1 MRCPWNTCFLGTKGR
16 KYTKMKRLLAFVFV
30 VTLAFSFAGSAS
42 AFSWEKPAPPDPEK
56 IGYSI
61 QVIKCTLVTGEA
73 GSSYYNVDDNAVAV
87 NGADVYWAVKL
98 TVDNPSNQIKSTA
111 YADVEISGLGLS
123 SVKAIPLSGLDS
135 GVYYFMPSGAGGYF
149 QKIETIIANGGQS
162 PVQATRC
169 TDTQTAKVTAQ
180 VYSERVLGEAFNV
193 GDYDVQVRPFLTELK
208 YEAPVSEHCYLRQDY
223 GSDGRQDYGSDGK
236 IYNDTDNQAVLEE
249 YEATGNNPSQPASD
263 AADKSFPDVYKGK
276 SSKEWNPAYQF
287 RITLPEKGWNFSLQN
302 KNYAY
307 EHIFMIGGY
316 PCIIPATNGAKYYA
330 KDLAHMVYEILQSKL
345 GSIRNAKGQ
354 IIPGLS
360 VRLDPTEYKS
370 QSLAIQESPN
380 MVSLN
385 GPYNLDSWV
394 FTFSADPGYNWDAP
408 DNNIPVIHY
417 HATYENDES
426 KQTKLVTFYQAANP
440 VGTGPAIAQ
449 FVLNGDRQV
458 QAVITSEAQWNEY
471 FAAYIQEDD
480 DLEKPDSGTGGT
492 YLRVADQRPTFL
504 GDMDAIFDL
513 MAWLDEGEIDSI
525 FGAIDAGEMYM
536 TDENLWEA
544 LGYAYRFEDSISW
557 AASTVPII
565 VDPLA

>member
-61 QVIKCTLVTGEA
+61 DVLKCTLVTGEA

-208 YEAPVSEHCYLRQDY
+208 YEAPNSQNCYLRQD
-223 GSDGRQDYGSDGK
+223 DKDNRQ
-236 IYNDTDNQAVLEE
+236 IYNDTNNQEVLEAYKKVGGRPDDTE
-249 YEATGNNPSQPASD
+249 Q
-263 AADKSFPDVYKGK
+263 AAAQESFPDVYKNESGK
-276 SSKEWNPAYQF
+276 DWNPANQF
-287 RITLPEKGWNFSLQN
+287 RITLPEKGWNYSLQN
-302 KNYAY
+302 KNYVY

-316 PCIIPATNGAKYYA
+316 PCIIPATNGASYSA
-330 KDLAHMVYEILQSKL
+330 KDFADVVYEILQSKL
-345 GSIRNAKGQ
+345 GSIRNAKGET
-354 IIPGLS
+354 IPGLS
-360 VRLDPTEYKS
+360 VRLDSIEYKS
-370 QSLAIQESPN
+370 QSLVI
-380 MVSLN
+380 
-385 GPYNLDSWV
+385 LDSAQMVTLRADDLRSLV
-394 FTFSADPGYNWDAP
+394 FTFSADPGYDWTQDG
-408 DNNIPVIHY
+408 NNIPVMHY
-417 HATYENDES
+417 HASYENDES

-471 FAAYIQEDD
+471 FAAYLQGDN

-525 FGAIDAGEMYM
+525 FDAIDAGEMYM

>member
-1 MRCPWNTCFLGTKGR
+1 M
-16 KYTKMKRLLAFVFV
+16 
-30 VTLAFSFAGSAS
+30 
-42 AFSWEKPAPPDPEK
+42 
-56 IGYSI
+56 
-61 QVIKCTLVTGEA
+61 IKCVLVTGAA
-73 GSSYYNVDDNAVAV
+73 GSYYYNVDDTAVAV

-208 YEAPVSEHCYLRQDY
+208 YEAPDSNNCYLRQD
-223 GSDGRQDYGSDGK
+223 DKDKGK
-236 IYNDTDNQAVLEE
+236 IYNDTDNQEVLEE
-249 YEATGNNPSQPASD
+249 YKTTTGSKPSRPALD
-263 AADKSFPDVYKGK
+263 AADKSFPDVYKNG
-276 SSKEWNPAYQF
+276 SGKEWNPAYQF
-287 RITLPEKGWNFSLQN
+287 RITLSKDGWKFSQQN

-316 PCIIPATNGAKYYA
+316 PCIIPATNGASYSA
-330 KDLAHMVYEILQSKL
+330 KDLAYMVYEILQSKL

-354 IIPGLS
+354 TIPGLS
-360 VRLDPTEYKS
+360 VTLDFTEYAS
-370 QSLAIQESPN
+370 QSLAIKESAQ
-380 MVSLN
+380 MVTLQGPDNLHSL
-385 GPYNLDSWV
+385 V
-394 FTFSADPGYNWDAP
+394 FTFSADPGYAWD
-408 DNNIPVIHY
+408 DSGNNIPVIHY
-417 HATYENDES
+417 HASYENDES

-471 FAAYIQEDD
+471 FAAYLQGDN
-480 DLEKPDSGTGGT
+480 DLGDPNSGTGGT
-492 YLRVADQRPTFL
+492 YLRVVDQRPTFL

-525 FGAIDAGEMYM
+525 FDAIDAGEMYM

-544 LGYAYRFEDSISW
+544 LGYAYRFEDSVSW
-557 AASTVPII
+557 QASTVPII
-565 VDPLA
+565 VDLLA

>member
-1 MRCPWNTCFLGTKGR
+1 MPKV
-16 KYTKMKRLLAFVFV
+16 KRLLAFILV
-30 VTLAFSFAGSAS
+30 VALALCFAGSAS
-42 AFSWEKPAPPDPEK
+42 AFSWEKPAQPTPEK

-61 QVIKCTLVTGEA
+61 DVLKCTLVTGAA
-73 GSSYYNVDDNAVAV
+73 GSYYYNVDDTAVAV

-208 YEAPVSEHCYLRQDY
+208 YEAPDSQNCYLRQD
-223 GSDGRQDYGSDGK
+223 DKDKRQ
-236 IYNDTDNQAVLEE
+236 IYNDTDNQAVLAE
-249 YEATGNNPSQPASD
+249 YKDKFPDVTIDNKYIEAANN
-263 AADKSFPDVYKGK
+263 SFPDVYKNG
-276 SSKEWNPAYQF
+276 SGKEWNPAYQF
-287 RITLPEKGWNFSLQN
+287 RITLSKDGWKFSQQN

-316 PCIIPATNGAKYYA
+316 PCIIPATNGASYNA
-330 KDLAHMVYEILQSKL
+330 KDLAYMVYEILQSKL

-354 IIPGLS
+354 TIPGLS
-360 VRLDPTEYKS
+360 VKLDTTEYKS
-370 QSLAIQESPN
+370 QSLVILYSAQ
-380 MVSLN
+380 MVTLRADDLRSL
-385 GPYNLDSWV
+385 V
-394 FTFSADPGYNWDAP
+394 FTFSADPGYDWTQDG
-408 DNNIPVIHY
+408 NNIPVMHY
-417 HATYENDES
+417 HASYENDES

-471 FAAYIQEDD
+471 FAAYLQGDN
-480 DLEKPDSGTGGT
+480 DLENPDSETNGT
-492 YLRVADQRPTFL
+492 YLRIVDQRPTFL

-525 FGAIDAGEMYM
+525 FDAIDAGEMYM

-544 LGYAYRFEDSISW
+544 LGYAYRFEDSVSW
-557 AASTVPII
+557 QASTVPII

>member
-61 QVIKCTLVTGEA
+61 DVLKCTLVTGAA
-73 GSSYYNVDDNAVAV
+73 GSYYYNVDDNAVAV

-98 TVDNPSNQIKSTA
+98 TVDGPADLIQSTA

-123 SVKAIPLSGLDS
+123 SFKAIPLSGLDS
-135 GVYYFMPSGAGGYF
+135 GVYYFIPSGAGGYF
-149 QKIETIIANGGQS
+149 QDIETILANGGHS

-169 TDTQTAKVTAQ
+169 TDTQTAKVTAR
-180 VYSERVLGEAFNV
+180 VYSERVLGDAFNV
-193 GDYDVQVRPFLTELK
+193 GDYDVRLHPLYTEIK
-208 YEAPVSEHCYLRQDY
+208 NMAKEENSSPYIAQGSEDDGNCYYYTAEGGAEL
-223 GSDGRQDYGSDGK
+223 
-236 IYNDTDNQAVLEE
+236 I
-249 YEATGNNPSQPASD
+249 
-263 AADKSFPDVYKGK
+263 AAYKGESGK
-276 SSKEWNPAYQF
+276 YNPNNQFWFHGNVKGTNTWYNGTSSALVQIFEVGGCCFIAGELQPGEKMNITVGPFEEWLKDPN
-287 RITLPEKGWNFSLQN
+287 TLR
-302 KNYAY
+302 
-307 EHIFMIGGY
+307 
-316 PCIIPATNGAKYYA
+316 
-330 KDLAHMVYEILQSKL
+330 
-345 GSIRNAKGQ
+345 SIKNAKGEP
-354 IIPGLS
+354 IPGLS
-360 VRLDPTEYKS
+360 VNIEPVTYTYETKS
-370 QSLAIQESPN
+370 GTKETKT
-380 MVSLN
+380 VHV
-385 GPYNLDSWV
+385 Y
-394 FTFSADPGYNWDAP
+394 TFSSTDPSYNWDEP
-408 DNNIPVIHY
+408 GNNIVIHNY
-417 HATYENDES
+417 QGTYPGKES
-426 KQTKLVTFYQAANP
+426 ERTMLVTFYQAANP

-525 FGAIDAGEMYM
+525 FDAIDAGEMYM

>member
-1 MRCPWNTCFLGTKGR
+1 
-16 KYTKMKRLLAFVFV
+16 MKRLLAFILV
-30 VTLAFSFAGSAS
+30 VAMALAFAGSAS
-42 AFSWEKPAPPDPEK
+42 AFSWEKPAQPTPEK

-61 QVIKCTLVTGEA
+61 DVLKCTLVTGEA

-162 PVQATRC
+162 PVLATRC

-208 YEAPVSEHCYLRQDY
+208 YEAPDSQNCYLRQDDKEKKVY
-223 GSDGRQDYGSDGK
+223 QDGQ
-236 IYNDTDNQAVLEE
+236 IYNDTNNQAVLDE
-249 YEATGNNPSQPASD
+249 YKTTTSSDPSADD
-263 AADKSFPDVYKGK
+263 AAAAQESFPDVYKNESGK
-276 SSKEWNPAYQF
+276 DWNPANQF
-287 RITLPEKGWNFSLQN
+287 RITLPKEGWNYSLQN
-302 KNYAY
+302 KNYVY

-330 KDLAHMVYEILQSKL
+330 KDLAYMVYEILQSKL
-345 GSIRNAKGQ
+345 GSIRNAKGET
-354 IIPGLS
+354 IPGLS
-360 VRLDPTEYKS
+360 VTLDPTEYAS
-370 QSLAIQESPN
+370 QSLVILDTVAGSFLRADDLR
-380 MVSLN
+380 SL
-385 GPYNLDSWV
+385 V
-394 FTFSADPGYNWDAP
+394 FTFSADPGYDWTQDG
-408 DNNIPVIHY
+408 NNIPVMHY
-417 HATYENDES
+417 HASYENDES

-471 FAAYIQEDD
+471 FAAYLQGDD
-480 DLEKPDSGTGGT
+480 DLEKPDSVTDGT
-492 YLRVADQRPTFL
+492 YLRVVDQRPTFL

-525 FGAIDAGEMYM
+525 FDAIDAGEMYM

>member
-1 MRCPWNTCFLGTKGR
+1 
-16 KYTKMKRLLAFVFV
+16 MKRLLAFILV
-30 VTLAFSFAGSAS
+30 VAMALAFAGSAS
-42 AFSWEKPAPPDPEK
+42 AFSWEKPAQPTPEK

-61 QVIKCTLVTGEA
+61 DVLKCTLVTGEA

-123 SVKAIPLSGLDS
+123 SVKEIPLKGLDS
-135 GVYYFMPSGAGGYF
+135 GVYYFIPSGAGGYF
-149 QKIETIIANGGQS
+149 QDIETILANGGRS

-208 YEAPVSEHCYLRQDY
+208 YEAPDSQNCYLRQD
-223 GSDGRQDYGSDGK
+223 DKENGK
-236 IYNDTDNQAVLEE
+236 IYNDTDNQAVLEK
-249 YEATGNNPSQPASD
+249 YKATGNKPSPAAE
-263 AADKSFPDVYKGK
+263 AAANNSFLDVYNKD
-276 SSKEWNPAYQF
+276 WNPAKQF
-287 RITLPEKGWNFSLQN
+287 RITLPDKGWNYSLQN
-302 KNYAY
+302 KNYVY
-307 EHIFMIGGY
+307 EHIFVIGGY
-316 PCIIPATNGAKYYA
+316 PCIIPATNGASYNA
-330 KDLAHMVYEILQSKL
+330 KDLAYMVYEILQSKL

-354 IIPGLS
+354 TIPGLS
-360 VRLDPTEYKS
+360 VKLDTTEYKS
-370 QSLAIQESPN
+370 QSLVILDTVAGSFLRADDLR
-380 MVSLN
+380 SL
-385 GPYNLDSWV
+385 V
-394 FTFSADPGYNWDAP
+394 FTFSADPGYDWGASG
-408 DNNIPVIHY
+408 NNIPVMHY
-417 HATYENDES
+417 HASYENDES

-471 FAAYIQEDD
+471 FAAYLQGDN
-480 DLEKPDSGTGGT
+480 DLEKPDSVTDGT
-492 YLRVADQRPTFL
+492 YLRVVDQRPTFL

-525 FGAIDAGEMYM
+525 YEAIEAGEMYM

-544 LGYAYRFEDSISW
+544 LGYAYRFEDSVSW
-557 AASTVPII
+557 QASTVPII

>member
-42 AFSWEKPAPPDPEK
+42 AFSWEKPAQPTPEE

-73 GSSYYNVDDNAVAV
+73 GSYYYNLDDNAVAV

-98 TVDNPSNQIKSTA
+98 TVDGPTDLIQSTA

-123 SVKAIPLSGLDS
+123 SFKAIPLSGLDS
-135 GVYYFMPSGAGGYF
+135 GVYYFIPSGAGGYF
-149 QKIETIIANGGQS
+149 QDIETILANGGRS

-208 YEAPVSEHCYLRQDY
+208 YEAPNSNLCYLRQDDKDK
-223 GSDGRQDYGSDGK
+223 GE
-236 IYNDTDNQAVLEE
+236 IYNDTNNQEVLDK
-249 YEATGNNPSQPASD
+249 YEATGRTPSQPASD
-263 AADKSFPDVYKGK
+263 AADKSFPDVYKSK
-276 SSKEWNPAYQF
+276 SGKEWNPANQF

-330 KDLAHMVYEILQSKL
+330 KDLAYMVYEILQSKL

-360 VRLDPTEYKS
+360 VKLDTTEYAS
-370 QSLAIQESPN
+370 QSLVI
-380 MVSLN
+380 
-385 GPYNLDSWV
+385 LDTAEGSFLKDPVDLRSWV
-394 FTFSADPGYNWDAP
+394 FTFSADPGYNWGVP
-408 DNNIPVIHY
+408 GNNIPVMHY

-471 FAAYIQEDD
+471 FAAYLQGDD
-480 DLEKPDSGTGGT
+480 DLEKPDSVTDGT
-492 YLRVADQRPTFL
+492 YLRVVDQRPTFL

-525 FGAIDAGEMYM
+525 FDAIDAGEMYM

>member
-1 MRCPWNTCFLGTKGR
+1 
-16 KYTKMKRLLAFVFV
+16 MKRLLAFILV
-30 VTLAFSFAGSAS
+30 VAMALAFAGSAS
-42 AFSWEKPAPPDPEK
+42 AFSWEKPAQPSPEE
-56 IGYSI
+56 IGYDI
-61 QVIKCTLVTGEA
+61 EVIKCVLVTGAA
-73 GSSYYNVDDNAVAV
+73 GSYYYNVDDTAVAV

-162 PVQATRC
+162 PVLATRC

-208 YEAPVSEHCYLRQDY
+208 YEAPDSSNCYLRQDDKEKKVY
-223 GSDGRQDYGSDGK
+223 KDGQ
-236 IYNDTDNQAVLEE
+236 IYNDTNNQEVLEK
-249 YEATGNNPSQPASD
+249 YEKVNPHVD
-263 AADKSFPDVYKGK
+263 EMYKEAAKNSFPDVYAKANPTA
-276 SSKEWNPAYQF
+276 SWNPAYQF
-287 RITLPEKGWNFSLQN
+287 RITLPKDGWKFSLQN
-302 KNYAY
+302 KNYVY

-316 PCIIPATNGAKYYA
+316 PCIIPATNGASYNA
-330 KDLAHMVYEILQSKL
+330 EDLAHMVYEILQSKL
-345 GSIRNAKGQ
+345 GSIRNANGQ
-354 IIPGLS
+354 TIPGLS
-360 VRLDPTEYKS
+360 VRLDPTVYVS
-370 QSLAIQESPN
+370 QTLVIKESAQMVTLQGAADLHSL
-380 MVSLN
+380 
-385 GPYNLDSWV
+385 V
-394 FTFSADPGYNWDAP
+394 FTFSADPGYDWDVSG
-408 DNNIPVIHY
+408 NNIPVMHY
-417 HATYENDES
+417 HASYENDES

-471 FAAYIQEDD
+471 FAAYLQGDN
-480 DLEKPDSGTGGT
+480 DLEDPNSGSGGT
-492 YLRVADQRPTFL
+492 YLRVVDQRPTFL

-525 FGAIDAGEMYM
+525 FDAIDAGEMYM

-565 VDPLA
+565 VNPLA

>member
-1 MRCPWNTCFLGTKGR
+1 
-16 KYTKMKRLLAFVFV
+16 MKRLLAFILV
-30 VTLAFSFAGSAS
+30 VAMALAFAGGAS
-42 AFSWEKPAPPDPEK
+42 AFSWEKPSQPSPEE
-56 IGYSI
+56 IGYDI
-61 QVIKCTLVTGEA
+61 EVIKCVLVTGAA
-73 GSSYYNVDDNAVAV
+73 GSYYYNVDDTAVAV

-149 QKIETIIANGGQS
+149 QKIETILTNGGQS
-162 PVQATRC
+162 PVLATRC

-208 YEAPVSEHCYLRQDY
+208 YEAPNSNLCYLRQD
-223 GSDGRQDYGSDGK
+223 DKDKGK
-236 IYNDTDNQAVLEE
+236 IYNDTNNQEVLDK
-249 YEATGNNPSQPASD
+249 YEATGRTPSQPASD
-263 AADKSFPDVYKGK
+263 AADKSFPDVYKSK
-276 SSKEWNPAYQF
+276 SGKEWNPANQF

-330 KDLAHMVYEILQSKL
+330 KDLAYMVYEILQSKL

-360 VRLDPTEYKS
+360 VKLDTTEYAS
-370 QSLAIQESPN
+370 QSLVI
-380 MVSLN
+380 
-385 GPYNLDSWV
+385 LDTAEGSFLKDPVDLRSWV
-394 FTFSADPGYNWDAP
+394 FTFSADPGYNWGVP
-408 DNNIPVIHY
+408 GNNIPVMHY

-471 FAAYIQEDD
+471 FAAYLQGDD
-480 DLEKPDSGTGGT
+480 DLEKPDSVTDGT
-492 YLRVADQRPTFL
+492 YLRVVDQRPTFL

-525 FGAIDAGEMYM
+525 FDAIDAGEMYM

>member
-1 MRCPWNTCFLGTKGR
+1 
-16 KYTKMKRLLAFVFV
+16 MKRLLAFILV
-30 VTLAFSFAGSAS
+30 VAMALAFAGSAS
-42 AFSWEKPAPPDPEK
+42 AFSWEKPAQPTPEK

-61 QVIKCTLVTGEA
+61 DVLKCTLVTGEA

-208 YEAPVSEHCYLRQDY
+208 YEAPDSDNCYLRQDY

-236 IYNDTDNQAVLEE
+236 IYNDTNNQEVLDEYKEENSE
-249 YEATGNNPSQPASD
+249 YEPTPEVAE
-263 AADKSFPDVYKGK
+263 AARKSFPDVYK
-276 SSKEWNPAYQF
+276 ENNPTAPWNPANQF

-302 KNYAY
+302 KNLVY

-330 KDLAHMVYEILQSKL
+330 KDLAYMVYEILQSKL
-345 GSIRNAKGQ
+345 GSIRNAKGET
-354 IIPGLS
+354 IPGLS
-360 VRLDPTEYKS
+360 VTLDSTEYAS
-370 QSLAIQESPN
+370 QSLAIKENALGLIQQEITD
-380 MVSLN
+380 LR
-385 GPYNLDSWV
+385 SWV
-394 FTFSADPGYNWDAP
+394 FTFSADPSYEWGAS

-471 FAAYIQEDD
+471 FAAYLQGDN
-480 DLEKPDSGTGGT
+480 DLENPDSETNGT
-492 YLRVADQRPTFL
+492 YLRIVDQRPTSFL

-525 FGAIDAGEMYM
+525 FDAIDAGEMYM

-565 VDPLA
+565 VNPLA

>member
-1 MRCPWNTCFLGTKGR
+1 
-16 KYTKMKRLLAFVFV
+16 MKRLLAFILV
-30 VTLAFSFAGSAS
+30 VAMALAFAGSAS
-42 AFSWEKPAPPDPEK
+42 AFSWEKPSQPSPEE
-56 IGYSI
+56 IGYDI
-61 QVIKCTLVTGEA
+61 EVIKCVLVTGAA
-73 GSSYYNVDDNAVAV
+73 GSYYYNVDDTAVAV

-162 PVQATRC
+162 PVLATRC

-208 YEAPVSEHCYLRQDY
+208 YEAPNSNLCYLRQD
-223 GSDGRQDYGSDGK
+223 DKDKGK
-236 IYNDTDNQAVLEE
+236 IYNDTNNQEVLDK
-249 YEATGNNPSQPASD
+249 YEATGRTPSQPASD

-360 VRLDPTEYKS
+360 VRLDPTEYAS
-370 QSLAIQESPN
+370 QSLVIKEHAGGYIQQET
-380 MVSLN
+380 VDLR
-385 GPYNLDSWV
+385 SWV
-394 FTFSADPGYNWDAP
+394 FTFSADPGYAWEEDG
-408 DNNIPVIHY
+408 NNIPVMHY

-471 FAAYIQEDD
+471 FAAYIQGDD

-513 MAWLDEGEIDSI
+513 MAWLDDGEIDSI
-525 FGAIDAGEMYM
+525 FEAIEAGEMYM

-544 LGYAYRFEDSISW
+544 LGYAYRFEDSVSW
-557 AASTVPII
+557 QASTVPII

>member
-1 MRCPWNTCFLGTKGR
+1 
-16 KYTKMKRLLAFVFV
+16 MKRLLAFILV
-30 VTLAFSFAGSAS
+30 VAMALAFAGSAS
-42 AFSWEKPAPPDPEK
+42 AFSWEKPAQPTPEK

-61 QVIKCTLVTGEA
+61 DVLKCTLVTGEA

-208 YEAPVSEHCYLRQDY
+208 YEAPDSQNCYLRQDY
-223 GSDGRQDYGSDGK
+223 GSDGRQDYGSDGQ

-249 YEATGNNPSQPASD
+249 YKDTGSTPSADAEEAANN
-263 AADKSFPDVYKGK
+263 SFPDVYEEKNPTAP
-276 SSKEWNPAYQF
+276 WNPANQF
-287 RITLPEKGWNFSLQN
+287 RITLPEDGWKFSLQN
-302 KNYAY
+302 KNYVY

-316 PCIIPATNGAKYYA
+316 PCIIPATNGASYNA
-330 KDLAHMVYEILQSKL
+330 KDLADVVYEILQSKL
-345 GSIRNAKGQ
+345 GSIRNAKGET
-354 IIPGLS
+354 IPGLS
-360 VRLDPTEYKS
+360 VMLDPTEYAS
-370 QSLAIQESPN
+370 QSLAINRKAGMFTLQ
-380 MVSLN
+380 
-385 GPYNLDSWV
+385 GPYNLDSLV
-394 FTFSADPGYNWDAP
+394 FTFSADPGYDWD
-408 DNNIPVIHY
+408 DSGNNIPVMHY
-417 HATYENDES
+417 HASYENDES

-471 FAAYIQEDD
+471 FAAYIQGDD

-525 FGAIDAGEMYM
+525 FDAIDAGEMYM

-544 LGYAYRFEDSISW
+544 LGYAYRFEDSVSW
-557 AASTVPII
+557 QASTVPII

>member
-1 MRCPWNTCFLGTKGR
+1 
-16 KYTKMKRLLAFVFV
+16 MKRLLAFILV
-30 VTLAFSFAGSAS
+30 VAMALAFAGGAS
-42 AFSWEKPAPPDPEK
+42 AFSWEKPSQPSPEE
-56 IGYSI
+56 IGYDI
-61 QVIKCTLVTGEA
+61 EVIKCVLVTGAA
-73 GSSYYNVDDNAVAV
+73 GSYYYNMDDTAVAV

-162 PVQATRC
+162 PVLATRC

-208 YEAPVSEHCYLRQDY
+208 YEAPDSQNCYLRQDY

-236 IYNDTDNQAVLEE
+236 IYNDTNNQEVLEE
-249 YEATGNNPSQPASD
+249 YKKGDGHPNDTEQ
-263 AADKSFPDVYKGK
+263 AAAQESFPDVYK
-276 SSKEWNPAYQF
+276 ENNPNAPWNPANQF

-302 KNYAY
+302 KNLVY

-316 PCIIPATNGAKYYA
+316 PCIIPATNGASYNA
-330 KDLAHMVYEILQSKL
+330 EDLAHMVYEILQSKL
-345 GSIRNAKGQ
+345 GSIRNAKGET
-354 IIPGLS
+354 IPGLS
-360 VRLDPTEYKS
+360 VTLDSTVYAS
-370 QSLAIQESPN
+370 QSLVI
-380 MVSLN
+380 
-385 GPYNLDSWV
+385 LDSAQMVTLRADDLRSLV
-394 FTFSADPGYNWDAP
+394 FTFSADPSYDWTQDG
-408 DNNIPVIHY
+408 NNIPVMHY

-471 FAAYIQEDD
+471 FAAYLQGDN

-525 FGAIDAGEMYM
+525 FDAIDAGEMYM

-544 LGYAYRFEDSISW
+544 LGYAYRFEDSVSW
-557 AASTVPII
+557 QASTVPII

>member
-1 MRCPWNTCFLGTKGR
+1 
-16 KYTKMKRLLAFVFV
+16 MKRLLAFILV
-30 VTLAFSFAGSAS
+30 VAMALAFAGSVS
-42 AFSWEKPAPPDPEK
+42 AFSWEKPAQPTPEE

-73 GSSYYNVDDNAVAV
+73 GSYYYNLDDNAVAV

-98 TVDNPSNQIKSTA
+98 TVDGPTDLIQSTA

-123 SVKAIPLSGLDS
+123 SVKEIPLKGLDS
-135 GVYYFMPSGAGGYF
+135 GVHYFIPSGAGGYF

-162 PVQATRC
+162 PVLATRC

-208 YEAPVSEHCYLRQDY
+208 YEAPDSQNCYLRQDY

-236 IYNDTDNQAVLEE
+236 IYNDTNNQEVLDEYKEENSE
-249 YEATGNNPSQPASD
+249 YEPTPEVAE
-263 AADKSFPDVYKGK
+263 AARKSFPDVYKGK

-287 RITLPEKGWNFSLQN
+287 RITLPDKGWNFSLQN

-307 EHIFMIGGY
+307 EHIFVIGGY
-316 PCIIPATNGAKYYA
+316 PCIIPATNGASYNA

-360 VRLDPTEYKS
+360 VRLDPTEYAS
-370 QSLAIQESPN
+370 QSLVIKEHAGGYIQQET
-380 MVSLN
+380 VDLR
-385 GPYNLDSWV
+385 SWV
-394 FTFSADPGYNWDAP
+394 FTFSADPGYAWEEDG
-408 DNNIPVIHY
+408 NNIPVMHY

-471 FAAYIQEDD
+471 FAAYIQGDD

-525 FGAIDAGEMYM
+525 YEAIEAGEMYM

-544 LGYAYRFEDSISW
+544 LGYAYRFEDSVSW
-557 AASTVPII
+557 QASTVPII

>member
-1 MRCPWNTCFLGTKGR
+1 
-16 KYTKMKRLLAFVFV
+16 MKRLLAFVFV

-42 AFSWEKPAPPDPEK
+42 AFSWEKPAQPTPEK

-61 QVIKCTLVTGEA
+61 DVLKCTLVTGAA
-73 GSSYYNVDDNAVAV
+73 GSYYYNVDDTAVAV

-162 PVQATRC
+162 PVLATRC

-208 YEAPVSEHCYLRQDY
+208 YEAPDSQNCYLRQDDKEKKVY
-223 GSDGRQDYGSDGK
+223 KDGQ
-236 IYNDTDNQAVLEE
+236 IYNDTDNQAVLDKYHKEFP
-249 YEATGNNPSQPASD
+249 YANLDQYKD
-263 AADKSFPDVYKGK
+263 AANKSFPDVYANANLTAP
-276 SSKEWNPAYQF
+276 WNPAKQF
-287 RITLPEKGWNFSLQN
+287 RITLPDKGWNYSLQN
-302 KNYAY
+302 KNYVY
-307 EHIFMIGGY
+307 EHIFVIGGY
-316 PCIIPATNGAKYYA
+316 PCIIPATNGASYNA
-330 KDLAHMVYEILQSKL
+330 KDLAYMVYEILQSKL

-354 IIPGLS
+354 TIPGLS
-360 VRLDPTEYKS
+360 VKLDTTEYKS
-370 QSLAIQESPN
+370 QSLVI
-380 MVSLN
+380 
-385 GPYNLDSWV
+385 LDSAQMVTLRADGLRSLV
-394 FTFSADPGYNWDAP
+394 FTFSADPGYDWTQDG
-408 DNNIPVIHY
+408 NNIPVMYY
-417 HATYENDES
+417 HASYENDES

-471 FAAYIQEDD
+471 FAAYLQGDN
-480 DLEKPDSGTGGT
+480 DLENPDSETNGT
-492 YLRVADQRPTFL
+492 YLRIVDQRPTSFL

-525 FGAIDAGEMYM
+525 FDAIDAGEMYM

>member
-162 PVQATRC
+162 PVLATRC

-208 YEAPVSEHCYLRQDY
+208 YEAPDSDLCYLRQDDDKEN
-223 GSDGRQDYGSDGK
+223 GQ

-249 YEATGNNPSQPASD
+249 YKKENSEYNPTPEVTEAANN
-263 AADKSFPDVYKGK
+263 SFPDVYNKT
-276 SSKEWNPAYQF
+276 WNPAYQF
-287 RITLPEKGWNFSLQN
+287 RITLPARGWNYSLQN
-302 KNYAY
+302 KNYVY

-330 KDLAHMVYEILQSKL
+330 KDLAYMVYEILQSKL

-354 IIPGLS
+354 TIPGLS
-360 VRLDPTEYKS
+360 VKLDTTEYKS
-370 QSLAIQESPN
+370 QSLAIKENALGLIQQETAD
-380 MVSLN
+380 LR
-385 GPYNLDSWV
+385 SWV
-394 FTFSADPGYNWDAP
+394 FTFSADPGYEWGASG
-408 DNNIPVIHY
+408 NNIPVMHY
-417 HATYENDES
+417 HASYENDES

-525 FGAIDAGEMYM
+525 FEAIEAGEMYM

-544 LGYAYRFEDSISW
+544 LGYAYRFEDSVSW
-557 AASTVPII
+557 QASTVPII

>member
-1 MRCPWNTCFLGTKGR
+1 
-16 KYTKMKRLLAFVFV
+16 MKRLLAFILV
-30 VTLAFSFAGSAS
+30 VAMALAFAGSAS
-42 AFSWEKPAPPDPEK
+42 AFSWEKPAQPTPEE

-61 QVIKCTLVTGEA
+61 QVIKCVLVTGAA
-73 GSSYYNVDDNAVAV
+73 GSYYYNVDDTAVAV

-162 PVQATRC
+162 PVLATRC

-208 YEAPVSEHCYLRQDY
+208 YEAPDSSNCYLRQDDKEKKVY
-223 GSDGRQDYGSDGK
+223 KNGQ
-236 IYNDTDNQAVLEE
+236 IYNDTDNQAVLDEYKEENSE
-249 YEATGNNPSQPASD
+249 YEPTPEVAE
-263 AADKSFPDVYKGK
+263 AAKKSFPDVYK
-276 SSKEWNPAYQF
+276 ENNPTAPWNPANQF

-302 KNYAY
+302 KNLVY

-330 KDLAHMVYEILQSKL
+330 KDLAYMVYEILQSKL
-345 GSIRNAKGQ
+345 GSIRNAKGET
-354 IIPGLS
+354 IPGLS
-360 VRLDPTEYKS
+360 VRLDPTEYAS
-370 QSLAIQESPN
+370 QSLVIKENALGLIQQEITD
-380 MVSLN
+380 LR
-385 GPYNLDSWV
+385 SWV
-394 FTFSADPGYNWDAP
+394 FTFSADPSYDWTKDG
-408 DNNIPVIHY
+408 NNIPVMHY

-471 FAAYIQEDD
+471 FAAYIQGDD

-525 FGAIDAGEMYM
+525 YEAIEAGEMYM

-544 LGYAYRFEDSISW
+544 LGYAYRFEDSVSW
-557 AASTVPII
+557 QASTVPII

>member
-1 MRCPWNTCFLGTKGR
+1 
-16 KYTKMKRLLAFVFV
+16 MKRLLAFILV
-30 VTLAFSFAGSAS
+30 VALALAFAGSAS
-42 AFSWEKPAPPDPEK
+42 AFSWEKPAQPTPEK

-61 QVIKCTLVTGEA
+61 DVLKCTLVTGAA
-73 GSSYYNVDDNAVAV
+73 GSYYYNVDDTAVAV

-162 PVQATRC
+162 PVLATRC

-208 YEAPVSEHCYLRQDY
+208 YEAPVSDLCYLRQDY

-249 YEATGNNPSQPASD
+249 YKTTTGSYPSADDAEAANN
-263 AADKSFPDVYKGK
+263 SFPDVYA
-276 SSKEWNPAYQF
+276 KENPNDLWNPAKQF
-287 RITLPEKGWNFSLQN
+287 RITLPDKGWNYSLQN
-302 KNYAY
+302 KNYVY
-307 EHIFMIGGY
+307 EHIFVIGGY
-316 PCIIPATNGAKYYA
+316 PCIIPATNGASYNA
-330 KDLAHMVYEILQSKL
+330 KDLAYMVYEILQSKL

-354 IIPGLS
+354 TIPGLS
-360 VRLDPTEYKS
+360 VKLDTTEYKS
-370 QSLAIQESPN
+370 QSLVILDTVAGSFLRADDLR
-380 MVSLN
+380 SL
-385 GPYNLDSWV
+385 V
-394 FTFSADPGYNWDAP
+394 FTFSADPGYDWGASG
-408 DNNIPVIHY
+408 NNIPVMHY
-417 HATYENDES
+417 HASYENDES

-471 FAAYIQEDD
+471 FAAYLQGDN
-480 DLEKPDSGTGGT
+480 DLEKPDSVTDGT
-492 YLRVADQRPTFL
+492 YLRVVDQRPTFL

-525 FGAIDAGEMYM
+525 FDAIDAGEMYM

>member
-1 MRCPWNTCFLGTKGR
+1 MPKV
-16 KYTKMKRLLAFVFV
+16 KRLLAFILV
-30 VTLAFSFAGSAS
+30 VALALCFAGSAS
-42 AFSWEKPAPPDPEK
+42 AFSWEKPAQPTPEE

-208 YEAPVSEHCYLRQDY
+208 YEAPDSQNCYLRQD
-223 GSDGRQDYGSDGK
+223 DKDKRQ
-236 IYNDTDNQAVLEE
+236 IYNDTDNQAVLAE
-249 YEATGNNPSQPASD
+249 YKDKFPDVTIDNKYIEAANN
-263 AADKSFPDVYKGK
+263 SFPDVYKNG
-276 SSKEWNPAYQF
+276 SGKEWNPAYQF
-287 RITLPEKGWNFSLQN
+287 RITLSKDGWKFSQQN

-316 PCIIPATNGAKYYA
+316 PCIIPATNGASYNA
-330 KDLAHMVYEILQSKL
+330 KDLAYMVYEILQSKL

-354 IIPGLS
+354 TIPGLS
-360 VRLDPTEYKS
+360 VKLDTTEYKS
-370 QSLAIQESPN
+370 QSLVILYSAQ
-380 MVSLN
+380 MVTLRADDLRSL
-385 GPYNLDSWV
+385 V
-394 FTFSADPGYNWDAP
+394 FTFSADPGYDWTQDG
-408 DNNIPVIHY
+408 NNIPVMHY
-417 HATYENDES
+417 HASYENDES

-471 FAAYIQEDD
+471 FAAYLQGDN
-480 DLEKPDSGTGGT
+480 DLENPDSETNGT
-492 YLRVADQRPTFL
+492 YLRIVDQRPTFL

-525 FGAIDAGEMYM
+525 FDAIDAGEMYM

-544 LGYAYRFEDSISW
+544 LGYAYRFEDSVSW
-557 AASTVPII
+557 QASTVPII

>member
-1 MRCPWNTCFLGTKGR
+1 
-16 KYTKMKRLLAFVFV
+16 MKRLLAFILV
-30 VTLAFSFAGSAS
+30 VAMALAFAGGAS
-42 AFSWEKPAPPDPEK
+42 AFSWEKPSQPSPEE
-56 IGYSI
+56 IGYDI
-61 QVIKCTLVTGEA
+61 EVIKCVLVTGAA
-73 GSSYYNVDDNAVAV
+73 GSYYYNVDDTAVAV

-162 PVQATRC
+162 PVLATRC

-208 YEAPVSEHCYLRQDY
+208 YEAPNSNLCYLRQD
-223 GSDGRQDYGSDGK
+223 DKDKGK
-236 IYNDTDNQAVLEE
+236 IYNDTNNQEVLDK
-249 YEATGNNPSQPASD
+249 YEATGRTPSQPASD
-263 AADKSFPDVYKGK
+263 AADKSFPDVYKSK
-276 SSKEWNPAYQF
+276 SGKEWNPANQF

-330 KDLAHMVYEILQSKL
+330 KDLAYMVYEILQSKL

-360 VRLDPTEYKS
+360 VKLDTTEYAS
-370 QSLAIQESPN
+370 QSLVI
-380 MVSLN
+380 
-385 GPYNLDSWV
+385 LDTAEGSFLKDPVDLRSWV
-394 FTFSADPGYNWDAP
+394 FTFSADPGYNWGVP
-408 DNNIPVIHY
+408 GNNIPVMHY

-471 FAAYIQEDD
+471 FAAYLQGDD
-480 DLEKPDSGTGGT
+480 DLEKPDSVTDGT
-492 YLRVADQRPTFL
+492 YLRVVDQRPTFL

-525 FGAIDAGEMYM
+525 FDAIDAGEMYM

>member
-1 MRCPWNTCFLGTKGR
+1 
-16 KYTKMKRLLAFVFV
+16 MKRLLAFILV
-30 VTLAFSFAGSAS
+30 VAMALAFAGSAS
-42 AFSWEKPAPPDPEK
+42 AFSWEKPAQPTPEE

-73 GSSYYNVDDNAVAV
+73 GSYYYNLDDNAVAV

-98 TVDNPSNQIKSTA
+98 TVDGPTDLIQSTA

-123 SVKAIPLSGLDS
+123 SVKKIPLKGLES
-135 GVYYFMPSGAGGYF
+135 GVYYFIPSGAGGYF

-208 YEAPVSEHCYLRQDY
+208 YESPDSDLCYLRQDDKEKKVY
-223 GSDGRQDYGSDGK
+223 KDGQ
-236 IYNDTDNQAVLEE
+236 IYNDTDNQAVLDE
-249 YEATGNNPSQPASD
+249 YKATGNKPSPAAE
-263 AADKSFPDVYKGK
+263 AAANNSFLDVYNKD
-276 SSKEWNPAYQF
+276 WNPAKQF
-287 RITLPEKGWNFSLQN
+287 RITLPDKGWNFSLQN

-307 EHIFMIGGY
+307 EHIFVIGGY
-316 PCIIPATNGAKYYA
+316 PCIIPATNGASYNA

-360 VRLDPTEYKS
+360 VRLDPTEYAS
-370 QSLAIQESPN
+370 QSLVIKEHAGGYIQQET
-380 MVSLN
+380 VDLR
-385 GPYNLDSWV
+385 SWV
-394 FTFSADPGYNWDAP
+394 FTFSADPGYAWEEDG
-408 DNNIPVIHY
+408 NNIPVMHY

-471 FAAYIQEDD
+471 FAAYIQGDD

-513 MAWLDEGEIDSI
+513 MAWLDEGEIYSI
-525 FGAIDAGEMYM
+525 FDAIDAGEMYM

>member
-1 MRCPWNTCFLGTKGR
+1 
-16 KYTKMKRLLAFVFV
+16 MKRLLAFILV
-30 VTLAFSFAGSAS
+30 VAMALAFAGSAS
-42 AFSWEKPAPPDPEK
+42 AFSWEKPAQPTPEK

-61 QVIKCTLVTGEA
+61 DVLKCTLVTGEA

-98 TVDNPSNQIKSTA
+98 TVDGPTDLIQSTA

-123 SVKAIPLSGLDS
+123 SFKAIPLSGLDS
-135 GVYYFMPSGAGGYF
+135 GVYYFIPSGAGGYF
-149 QKIETIIANGGQS
+149 QDIETILANGGRS

-208 YEAPVSEHCYLRQDY
+208 YEAPDSQNCYLRQD
-223 GSDGRQDYGSDGK
+223 DKDKGK
-236 IYNDTDNQAVLEE
+236 IYNDTDNQEVLKE
-249 YEATGNNPSQPASD
+249 YEEENQGAYVDNKYKE
-263 AADKSFPDVYKGK
+263 AAKKSFPLVYNKT
-276 SSKEWNPAYQF
+276 WNPAYQF
-287 RITLPEKGWNFSLQN
+287 RITLPAKGWNYSLQN
-302 KNYAY
+302 KNYVY

-316 PCIIPATNGAKYYA
+316 PCIIPATNGASYNA
-330 KDLAHMVYEILQSKL
+330 EDLAYMVYEILQSKL
-345 GSIRNAKGQ
+345 GSIRNANGQ
-354 IIPGLS
+354 TIPGLS
-360 VRLDPTEYKS
+360 VRLDPTVYAS
-370 QSLAIQESPN
+370 QTLVILDSPLMVTLQEPD
-380 MVSLN
+380 
-385 GPYNLDSWV
+385 NLDSLV
-394 FTFSADPGYNWDAP
+394 FTFSADPGYDWDVSG
-408 DNNIPVIHY
+408 NNIPVMHY
-417 HATYENDES
+417 HASYENDES

-471 FAAYIQEDD
+471 FAAYLQGDN
-480 DLEKPDSGTGGT
+480 DLGDPNSGTGGT
-492 YLRVADQRPTFL
+492 YLRVVDQRPTFL

-525 FGAIDAGEMYM
+525 FDAIDAGEMYM

-544 LGYAYRFEDSISW
+544 LGYAYRFEDSVSW
-557 AASTVPII
+557 QASTVPII

>member
-1 MRCPWNTCFLGTKGR
+1 MPKV
-16 KYTKMKRLLAFVFV
+16 KRLLAFILV
-30 VTLAFSFAGSAS
+30 VALALCFAGSAS
-42 AFSWEKPAPPDPEK
+42 AFSWEKPAQPTPEE

-61 QVIKCTLVTGEA
+61 DVLKCTLVTGEA

-208 YEAPVSEHCYLRQDY
+208 YEAPDSQNCYLRQD
-223 GSDGRQDYGSDGK
+223 DKDKRQ
-236 IYNDTDNQAVLEE
+236 IYNDTDNQAVLAE
-249 YEATGNNPSQPASD
+249 YKDKFPDVTIDNKYIEAANN
-263 AADKSFPDVYKGK
+263 SFPDVYKNG
-276 SSKEWNPAYQF
+276 SGKEWNPAYQF
-287 RITLPEKGWNFSLQN
+287 RITLSKDGWKFSQQN

-316 PCIIPATNGAKYYA
+316 PCIIPATNGASYSA
-330 KDLAHMVYEILQSKL
+330 KDLAYMVYEILQSKL

-354 IIPGLS
+354 TIPGLS
-360 VRLDPTEYKS
+360 VKLDTTEYKS
-370 QSLAIQESPN
+370 QSLVILYSAQ
-380 MVSLN
+380 MVTLRADDLRSL
-385 GPYNLDSWV
+385 V
-394 FTFSADPGYNWDAP
+394 FTFSADPGYDWTQDG
-408 DNNIPVIHY
+408 NNIPVMHY
-417 HATYENDES
+417 HASYENDES

-471 FAAYIQEDD
+471 FAAYLQGDN
-480 DLEKPDSGTGGT
+480 DLENPDSETNGT
-492 YLRVADQRPTFL
+492 YLRIVDQRPTFL

-525 FGAIDAGEMYM
+525 FDAIDAGEMYM

-544 LGYAYRFEDSISW
+544 LGYAYRFEDSVSW
-557 AASTVPII
+557 QASTVPII

>member
-1 MRCPWNTCFLGTKGR
+1 
-16 KYTKMKRLLAFVFV
+16 MKRLLAFILV
-30 VTLAFSFAGSAS
+30 VALALCFAGSAS
-42 AFSWEKPAPPDPEK
+42 AFSWEKPAQPSPEE
-56 IGYSI
+56 IGYDI
-61 QVIKCTLVTGEA
+61 EVIKCVLVTGAA
-73 GSSYYNVDDNAVAV
+73 GSYYYNVDDTAVAV

-208 YEAPVSEHCYLRQDY
+208 YEAPVSDLCYLRQDDKEKKVY
-223 GSDGRQDYGSDGK
+223 EDGQ
-236 IYNDTDNQAVLEE
+236 IYNDTNNQEVLEK
-249 YEATGNNPSQPASD
+249 YEKVNPNVD
-263 AADKSFPDVYKGK
+263 EMYKEAAKNSFPDVYA
-276 SSKEWNPAYQF
+276 KENPNDRWNPAKQF
-287 RITLPEKGWNFSLQN
+287 RITLPKDGWKFSLQN
-302 KNYAY
+302 KNYVY

-316 PCIIPATNGAKYYA
+316 PCIISATNGASYNA
-330 KDLAHMVYEILQSKL
+330 EDLAYMVYEILQSKL
-345 GSIRNAKGQ
+345 GSIRNANGQ
-354 IIPGLS
+354 TIPGLS
-360 VRLDPTEYKS
+360 VRLDPTVYAS
-370 QSLAIQESPN
+370 QTLVILDSPLMVTLQEPD
-380 MVSLN
+380 
-385 GPYNLDSWV
+385 NLDSLV
-394 FTFSADPGYNWDAP
+394 FTFSADPGYDWDVSG
-408 DNNIPVIHY
+408 NNIPVMHY
-417 HATYENDES
+417 HASYENDES

-471 FAAYIQEDD
+471 FAAYIQGDD

-525 FGAIDAGEMYM
+525 FDAIDAGEMYM

-544 LGYAYRFEDSISW
+544 LGYAYRFEDSVSW
-557 AASTVPII
+557 QASTVPII

>member
-1 MRCPWNTCFLGTKGR
+1 
-16 KYTKMKRLLAFVFV
+16 MKRLLAFILV
-30 VTLAFSFAGSAS
+30 VAMALAFAGGAS
-42 AFSWEKPAPPDPEK
+42 AFSWEKPSQPSPEE
-56 IGYSI
+56 IGYDI
-61 QVIKCTLVTGEA
+61 EVIKCVLVTGAA
-73 GSSYYNVDDNAVAV
+73 GSYYYNVDDTAVAV

-162 PVQATRC
+162 PVLATRC

-208 YEAPVSEHCYLRQDY
+208 YEAPDSQNCYLRQDDKEKKVY
-223 GSDGRQDYGSDGK
+223 QDGQ
-236 IYNDTDNQAVLEE
+236 IYNDTNNQAVLDE
-249 YEATGNNPSQPASD
+249 YKTTTSSDPSADD
-263 AADKSFPDVYKGK
+263 AAAAQESFPDVYKNESGK
-276 SSKEWNPAYQF
+276 DWNPANQF
-287 RITLPEKGWNFSLQN
+287 RITLPKEGWNYSLQN
-302 KNYAY
+302 KNYVY

-330 KDLAHMVYEILQSKL
+330 KDLAYMVYEILQSKL
-345 GSIRNAKGQ
+345 GSIRNAKGET
-354 IIPGLS
+354 IPGLS
-360 VRLDPTEYKS
+360 VTLDPTEYAS
-370 QSLAIQESPN
+370 QSLVILDTVAGSFLRADDLR
-380 MVSLN
+380 SL
-385 GPYNLDSWV
+385 V
-394 FTFSADPGYNWDAP
+394 FTFSADPGYDWTQDG
-408 DNNIPVIHY
+408 NNIPVMHY
-417 HATYENDES
+417 HASYENDES

-471 FAAYIQEDD
+471 FAAYLQGDD
-480 DLEKPDSGTGGT
+480 DLGDPNSGSNGT
-492 YLRVADQRPTFL
+492 YLRIVDQRPTSFL

-525 FGAIDAGEMYM
+525 FDAIDAGEMYM

-544 LGYAYRFEDSISW
+544 LGYAYRFEDSVSW
-557 AASTVPII
+557 QASTVPII